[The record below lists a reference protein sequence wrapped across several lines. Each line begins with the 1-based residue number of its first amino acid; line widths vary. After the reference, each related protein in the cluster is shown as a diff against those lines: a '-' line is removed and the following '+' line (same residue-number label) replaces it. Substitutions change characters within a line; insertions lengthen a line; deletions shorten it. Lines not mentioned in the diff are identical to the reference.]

1 MNNLSMVLAVGAV
14 AAVCGAATADTTA
27 SYGTAGTAYT
37 QNFNSLASSG
47 AWSNNASTPSVVG
60 WNVYRGGSSA
70 NSTRDA
76 TQTAVTAWSANTG
89 TSTTGT
95 FYAFASTG
103 SSDRAIGGLSSNTT
117 GDYAITFAVQNTTGH
132 TLTGFTFDWVM
143 EQWRDGGNATPVA
156 QSVVVDYK
164 VSSQATPSSLGEG
177 LNYLTDASYVTGFTS
192 LVTAAS
198 PVFANASS
206 GAALD
211 GNASANRVAL
221 SNTVSGLNWASGSIL
236 VIRFWD
242 NNHPGNDH
250 ALAID
255 DVSFTAIPAPGA
267 VALLGVAGL
276 VSGRRRR

>member
-1 MNNLSMVLAVGAV
+1 MKNLNTVLAVGAV
-14 AAVCGAATADTTA
+14 AAVCGAASADTTT
-27 SYGTAGTAYT
+27 SYGTAGVAYT

-47 AWSNNASTPSVVG
+47 AWSNNVSTPSVVG
-60 WNVYRGGSSA
+60 WNVYRGGTSA

-89 TSTTGT
+89 STSTGA
-95 FYAFASTG
+95 FYAFASTS

-117 GDYAITFAVQNTTGH
+117 GDYAITFAVKNTTGH
-132 TLTGFTFDWVM
+132 TLTGFSFDWVM
-143 EQWRDGGNATPVA
+143 EQWRDGGSATPVA
-156 QSVVVDYK
+156 QSIVVDYK
-164 VSSQATPSSLGEG
+164 VSTQATSSSLSEG
-177 LNYLTDASYVTGFTS
+177 VNYLTDAAYVTGFTS
-192 LVTAAS
+192 LVTATS
-198 PVFANASS
+198 PIFTNTGS

-221 SNTVSGLNWASGSIL
+221 SNTVSGLNWANNAIL

-242 NNHPGNDH
+242 NNHSGNDH

-276 VSGRRRR
+276 IGTRRRR